1 MDKVSEGTESAKRI
15 LREAVPTRSLFDLT
29 KPARY
34 VHSSKTDIRA
44 TFRKFARLE
53 RMKARAA

>member
-1 MDKVSEGTESAKRI
+1 MKTSEGTQSAQRI
-15 LREAVPTRSLFDLT
+15 LREVAPTRSLFDLS

-34 VHSSKTDIRA
+34 VHSSKTDIRE

-53 RMKARAA
+53 RMRGRAA